1 MVDLDGVFVNFYP
14 SWIAKLNEK
23 TGQNRNVEDLR
34 ELYADRLYGIT
45 REQLIEYFYE
55 LDVLALPEVPGASFY
70 LRKLHEEGHENHIV
84 TARVYYDYLKDLTK
98 EYLRRLNAPY
108 DSITFEVEKLEV
120 IMKLG
125 LDTVIEDDPEMALK
139 CDSKGIPIIL
149 FDAPYNRDV
158 EGERIFRV
166 NNWEQAYWTI
176 RNMDYLLRQKER
188 KCLVFD

>member
-1 MVDLDGVFVNFYP
+1 
-14 SWIAKLNEK
+14 
-23 TGQNRNVEDLR
+23 
-34 ELYADRLYGIT
+34 
-45 REQLIEYFYE
+45 
-55 LDVLALPEVPGASFY
+55 
-70 LRKLHEEGHENHIV
+70 
-84 TARVYYDYLKDLTK
+84 
-98 EYLRRLNAPY
+98 LRRLNAPY